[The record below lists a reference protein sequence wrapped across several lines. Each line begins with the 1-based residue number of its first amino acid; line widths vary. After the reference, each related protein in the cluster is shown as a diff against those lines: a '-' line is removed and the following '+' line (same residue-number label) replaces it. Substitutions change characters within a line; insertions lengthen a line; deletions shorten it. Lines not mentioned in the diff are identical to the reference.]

1 MLREVIRSERTQ
13 HINNHAHLQN
23 VAKKALR
30 DELGRRVGN
39 LYFEA
44 DFIETGLGLAPV
56 RLR

>member
-30 DELGRRVGN
+30 DELGRRVGK
-39 LYFEA
+39 
-44 DFIETGLGLAPV
+44 FIL
-56 RLR
+56 